1 MSLRVVTLSMI
12 SVLMAACQSQ
22 VPMGDVALRSD
33 NEIIKAKDESPL
45 HSEKSYFTNQ
55 LIVRMEDTSSI
66 DSVIQAMSSER
77 VRLLD
82 NVHGQPIYL
91 LEIQS
96 HKQASELLPQVKAL
110 EGVRQVS
117 FNHLAQSN
125 AASNDLLLKHQWS
138 LSNVGQEA
146 PASLPGRIGADIDM
160 DWEASGSRDVVVGV
174 IDTGIDYLHE
184 DLAVTETKDGKQ
196 VPVEGSNIWINTDEI
211 AGNNIDDD
219 NNGFVDDVYGYNFA
233 DRKGDPMD
241 DNGHGTHCSG
251 VIGALRDNYKGIAG
265 INNKVSLMGL
275 KFLSAA
281 GSGGTFE
288 AIQALYYMV
297 DMQKRHPEKRFV
309 TSNSWGSAG
318 REEASDEDDPLYL
331 AFMEAGEAGILS
343 MVAAGNDGTSNRF
356 FKHYPSNYSSSIPNM
371 IAVAATDNMDKL
383 TDFSS
388 YGHGEVDVAAPGELI
403 MSTVPKALFES
414 GYAAWSG
421 TSMATPHVTGLAA
434 LLWANH
440 MEMKAEEIK
449 ALILGTADPLPSL
462 QGLVTTG
469 ARINVRRAL
478 EADFTIAPL
487 GVVEDRPLVVES
499 PKSEDRYSYDLFMEV
514 NGDEDA
520 KETSICF
527 SNIWLQA
534 DMDWIEIYS
543 PDYRIMDTVSNNYRN
558 LNMKTKQTK
567 DLCSAPVPGNKL
579 FIRVYNDGSEKA
591 GPHGFK
597 TSHVRMTK

>member
-1 MSLRVVTLSMI
+1 MSFRVVLIAAVSA
-12 SVLMAACQSQ
+12 LMAACQSQ
-22 VPMGDVALRSD
+22 VPTGDVALRS
-33 NEIIKAKDESPL
+33 NEEIVKVKEGSPI
-45 HSEKSYFTNQ
+45 HSEKSYYTNQ
-55 LIVRMEDTSSI
+55 LIVRMEANSSI
-66 DSVIQAMSSER
+66 NSVIQAMGNDQVR
-77 VRLLD
+77 VLD
-82 NVHGQPIYL
+82 SVHGQPIYL
-91 LEIQS
+91 LEIQGR
-96 HKQASELLPQVKAL
+96 KQASELLPRVKEL
-110 EGVRQVS
+110 DGVRQVS
-117 FNHLAQSN
+117 FNQLAQSN
-125 AASNDLLLKHQWS
+125 AVTNDLLLKHQWS

-146 PASLPGRIGADIDM
+146 PASLPGRVGADIDM
-160 DWEASGSRDVVVGV
+160 DWKASGGRDVVVAV
-174 IDTGIDYLHE
+174 IDTGIDYTHE
-184 DLAVTETKDGKQ
+184 DLAITKTKDGKQ
-196 VPVEGSNIWINTDEI
+196 VPVEGSNIWVNTEEVP
-211 AGNNIDDD
+211 GNNIDDD

-233 DRKGDPMD
+233 DRTGDPMD

-251 VIGALRDNYKGIAG
+251 VIGALRDNYTGIAG
-265 INNKVSLMGL
+265 MNDKVSLMAL
-275 KFLSAA
+275 KFLSSS

-288 AIQALYYMV
+288 AIQALYYVME
-297 DMQKRHPEKRFV
+297 MQKRHPEKRFV

-318 REEASDEDDPLYL
+318 REESSDEEDPLYL
-331 AFMEAGEAGILS
+331 AFTETGEAGILS

-356 FKHYPSNYSSSIPNM
+356 FKHYPSNYSSSISNM
-371 IAVAATDNMDKL
+371 ISVAATDNMDKL

-388 YGHGEVDVAAPGELI
+388 FGYGEVDVAAPGELI
-403 MSTVPKALFES
+403 MSTVPKKLFGA

-440 MEMKAEEIK
+440 MDMKAEEIK
-449 ALILGTADPLPSL
+449 ALILATADPLPSL

-478 EADFTIAPL
+478 AGDLTIARL
-487 GVVEDRPLVVES
+487 GVLEDRPLVMES
-499 PKSEDRYSYDLFMEV
+499 PKSEDKYSYDLFVPV

-527 SNIWLQA
+527 SNIWLET
-534 DMDWIEIYS
+534 DFDWIEIYS
-543 PDYRIMDTVSNNYRN
+543 ADYRIMDTISNNYRN
-558 LNMKTKQTK
+558 INMKTKETK